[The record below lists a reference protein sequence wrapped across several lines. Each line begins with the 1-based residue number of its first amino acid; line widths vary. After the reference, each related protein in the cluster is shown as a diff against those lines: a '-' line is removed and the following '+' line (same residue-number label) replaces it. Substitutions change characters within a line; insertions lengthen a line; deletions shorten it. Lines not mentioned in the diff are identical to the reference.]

1 MDQTGHDESGQ
12 QPAQEESSG
21 SRQQRRRERR
31 KKRRRKRQREYEKRQ
46 GEMPIGTHVF
56 NVWRTWSRHFAD
68 RSWFPKVTIVI
79 GVVLMVLF
87 VLSLIL

>member
-1 MDQTGHDESGQ
+1 MDQTEPDESEQ
-12 QPAQEESSG
+12 QPSRESSE
-21 SRQQRRRERR
+21 SRHQRRRERR
-31 KKRRRKRQREYEKRQ
+31 KERRRKRQREYEKRL
-46 GEMPIGTHVF
+46 GEKPIGTHVF
-56 NVWRTWSRHFAD
+56 NVWRTWSRHFED